1 MQPIRTVCLPTG
13 LTMVMGCGWPGAD
26 GGRAGGAG
34 AERGMGA
41 RAGAHAAA
49 GAGADG
55 PEERV
60 RAAGMGRPRED
71 GDEARGE
78 GLDGVRARGG

>member
-1 MQPIRTVCLPTG
+1 MQFIRALRLPTG
-13 LTMVMGCGWPGAD
+13 LTMVMGCGWPGED

-34 AERGMGA
+34 AEMGMGA

-55 PEERV
+55 PEEGMD
-60 RAAGMGRPRED
+60 AAGMGRPGED
-71 GDEARGE
+71 GDKARGE
-78 GLDGVRARGG
+78 DLDGVLARGG